1 METGKKINPKDRAA
15 SLAGHGLQ
23 IFGDVRLEQDGVIRA
38 KVKGNVQASGKLVVA
53 KEAEI
58 SGAVSGVDIRLEGK
72 VDAGL
77 QGRGRVWLVAQ
88 SVLRTQCAA
97 KALRIE
103 PGADFRGELR
113 IGESLDG

>member
-1 METGKKINPKDRAA
+1 METGTKNNPKERAA

-38 KVKGNVQASGKLVVA
+38 KVKGNVHASGKLVVT

-58 SGAVSGVDIRLEGK
+58 SGAVVGGDIRLEGR
-72 VDAGL
+72 VEAGL
-77 QGRGRVWLVAQ
+77 HGRGRVWLVAQ
-88 SVLRTQCAA
+88 SVLRTRCAA
-97 KALRIE
+97 KVLRIE

-113 IGESLDG
+113 IGDSLDG